1 MFSRFF
7 IDRPRFAVVL
17 SLILVIAG
25 ILSLS
30 NLPIAEYPEIA
41 PPELYLFAVYDGA
54 DAESVM
60 QAVAIPIEDEINAVE
75 DLLYFSSTCDN
86 TGSYSCNVAFKSGT
100 NTDIAMV
107 NLQNAVKRADAK
119 LPPEVTRTGIEI
131 SKRGDNML
139 AMFAFM
145 TDGRKMNQMELNSF
159 INGTVKEAVGRVDG
173 VSSTSVLGAQEYA
186 MRLWLNPLRMA
197 GLSIT
202 TQDITNAVGSQN
214 VLAAAGAVGTENSNR
229 QLNFKLNVRGR
240 LKTPEEFA
248 DIVLRKDEDGSLVCL
263 KDVAEVEI
271 GPSGYTGRSRFNGE
285 DAVALSVYRSP
296 DSNAMKTI
304 RDVKRVIAEWQSRLP
319 EGVHCETAY
328 DPSAYVKIALKE
340 MRTTL
345 LTALSLVVVI
355 TMLFLQNWRATLIPS
370 IAIPVALLGAFP
382 FMNLLGYSINTLT
395 MFGLILVVGS
405 LCDDAI
411 VVVENC
417 LALMQGEGLSAK
429 EAAVKS
435 MRQITG
441 AVIATTLVTVACYIP
456 LVYYGGMVGA
466 IYMQFAVTMCIA
478 LSISTV
484 VALTLSPALCA
495 VLLRVP
501 AETAPLPFRPFNWFL
516 NRSRGLYLGAVR
528 FLVRHSALT
537 VLLFSGAAALC
548 VFLFLQ
554 TETTFLPDE
563 DKGEIQCDIELP
575 PGASLARTEDVI
587 DEFLEKIKDVPGI
600 QNSFIDSGWSMA
612 LGSRESVAMG
622 IFTLD
627 DWKKRKSPDLSQE
640 AIMERL
646 QEIGETVA
654 DAKFVFSGSPAIP
667 DLGTSNAAT
676 FQLCGIGEIST
687 EQLSRDVRQFSD
699 NLSKRPEILY
709 AMSSYNSETPQLFFN
724 IDRTKAERLGVEIS
738 SIYDSLQSY
747 LASFYINDFTMRDR
761 NFHVKMQAQ
770 SDYRATLDNIREI
783 QVRNS
788 DDQVVPLSS
797 LGTLRYMVGPN
808 QLLRFNKMISA
819 DFSVD
824 GKPGVHSGRLMKAVE
839 KTPIPENYH
848 IEWTEL
854 SYQEKENQGRILP
867 LMGLAFLFAYLFLVA
882 QYESW
887 MIPVPVI
894 LSVLFAL
901 LGALI
906 GLRFTGQ
913 TLSIYAQLGAVMLIG
928 LAAKNAILMVEFSKQ
943 EREQGKSVTDAAENG
958 ARLRYRPV
966 LMTAWS
972 FLFGVFPMAIATGAG
987 SGSRQA
993 IGITTFSGMLAAT
1006 LIGIIF
1012 TPALY
1017 AACQRVREW
1026 GRRGK

>member
-1 MFSRFF
+1 MFSKFF
-7 IDRPRFAVVL
+7 IERPRFAVVISLMIVITGVL
-17 SLILVIAG
+17 SLLK
-25 ILSLS
+25 
-30 NLPIAEYPEIA
+30 LPIAEYPEIA
-41 PPELYLFAVYDGA
+41 PPELYLYTTYDGA

-60 QAVAIPIEDEINAVE
+60 QAVAIPVEDEINGVE
-75 DLLYFSSTCDN
+75 GLLYFSSTCDN
-86 TGSYSCNVAFKSGT
+86 NGGYSCNIAFKSGT

-119 LPPEVTRTGIEI
+119 LPPEVTRNGFDI

-139 AMFAFM
+139 AMFAFR
-145 TDGRKMNQMELNSF
+145 TTGEKMSLMELNSF
-159 INGTVKEAVGRVDG
+159 VNGTVKEAVSRVDG
-173 VSSTSVLGAQEYA
+173 VSSTSVLGSQEYA
-186 MRLWLNPLRMA
+186 MRLWLDPLRMA

-202 TQDITNAVGSQN
+202 TQDITGAVGSQN
-214 VLAAAGAVGTENSNR
+214 VLAVAGAVGTENSNR

-240 LKTPEEFA
+240 LKTEEEFG
-248 DIVLRKDEDGSLVCL
+248 DIILRKDEDGSLVSL
-263 KDVAEVEI
+263 KDVARVEI
-271 GPSGYTGRSRFNGE
+271 GPEGYMGRSRFNGE

-304 RDVKRVIAEWQSRLP
+304 KEVKKVIVEWQSRLP
-319 EGVHCETAY
+319 EGVSCETAY
-328 DPSAYVKIALKE
+328 DPSAYVIIALKE

-345 LTALSLVVVI
+345 LFALSLVVL
-355 TMLFLQNWRATLIPS
+355 TTLLFLQNWRAALIPS
-370 IAIPVALLGAFP
+370 IAIPVALLGTFP
-382 FMNLLGYSINTLT
+382 FIGLLGFSINTLT

-417 LALMQGEGLSAK
+417 MALMEREGLSPK

-456 LVYYGGMVGA
+456 LLYYGGMVGA
-466 IYMQFAVTMCIA
+466 IYTQFAAAMCIA
-478 LSISTV
+478 LCLSTV

-495 VLLRVP
+495 VLLRRSASDVP
-501 AETAPLPFRPFNWFL
+501 VLLHPFNWGL
-516 NRSRGLYLGAVR
+516 NGSRIIYLKSVSG
-528 FLVRHSALT
+528 LVRSPFLT
-537 VLLFSGAAALC
+537 VFFFACAAAS
-548 VFLFLQ
+548 VFLFRQ

-575 PGASLARTEDVI
+575 PGASLSRTEEAI
-587 DEFLEKIKDVPGI
+587 DEFLEKIKGTPGI
-600 QNSFIDSGWSMA
+600 RSHFVDSGWSMT
-612 LGSRESVAMG
+612 LGNRENVAMG

-627 DWKKRKSPDLSQE
+627 DWEKRRTPDLSQE

-646 QEIGETVA
+646 QEIGDTVA

-667 DLGTSNAAT
+667 DLGTSSAAT
-676 FQLCGIGEIST
+676 FQFCGIGEIST
-687 EQLSRDVRQFSD
+687 EQLSRDVRLFSE

-709 AMSSYNSETPQLFFN
+709 AMSSYNAETPQLFFD
-724 IDRTKAERLGVEIS
+724 IDRTKAERLGVEIN

-747 LASFYINDFTMRDR
+747 LASFYINDFTMHDR
-761 NFHVKMQAQ
+761 NFRVKMQAQ
-770 SDYRATLDNIREI
+770 SGYRATPDNVREI

-788 DDQVVPLSS
+788 DGHAVPLSS

-824 GKPGVHSGRLMKAVE
+824 GKPGIHSGRLMKAVE
-839 KTPIPENYH
+839 STPIPDNYH

-867 LMGLAFLFAYLFLVA
+867 LMGLALLFAYLFLVA

-887 MIPVPVI
+887 MIPVPVM

-901 LGALI
+901 LGALA
-906 GLRFTGQ
+906 GLHFAGQ

-943 EREQGKSVTDAAENG
+943 EREQGKSIVDAAENG
-958 ARLRYRPV
+958 ARLRYRAV

-972 FLFGVFPMAIATGAG
+972 FLFGVFPMVIASGAG
-987 SGSRQA
+987 TGSRRA

-1006 LIGIIF
+1006 LVGIVF

-1017 AACQRVREW
+1017 ALCQRVREW
-1026 GRRGK
+1026 GKSGE